1 MRKGIS
7 LILAVMVTIVTTGVM
22 VFHFALDWTWVNSLY
37 FVMTTITTVGY
48 GDINLMNAPPYLK
61 IFDIFLMLS
70 GAALLTATFGVTAD
84 YLLESRLKEL
94 FGKKRKRMKGH
105 IILCGLGNVGFRA
118 FEHLARL
125 GKKVVVIER
134 DEKGKFVNTVQA
146 MGVPVIIGDIRL
158 PGTLEEAGAHDAEC
172 VAALSDDDLANLEA
186 VLNARAM
193 KKDIRVVLRMFDHNL
208 AVKVQAAFGIQ
219 AAFSASAI
227 AGPVFAMASVDS
239 SVIGSFYVGEDLM
252 LTLSVTV
259 NDGSK
264 LSGITTADLAMRSDI
279 ALISVEDSKTGL
291 RRMGSAESIPINA
304 GDILVAAVKAES
316 TDILHEL
323 NKPMP
328 HP

>member
-7 LILAVMVTIVTTGVM
+7 LILAVTVTIVATGVM
-22 VFHFALDWTWVNSLY
+22 VFHFSLDWSWVDSLY
-37 FVMTTITTVGY
+37 FVMTTVTTVGY
-48 GDINLMNAPPYLK
+48 GDMNLMNAPPYLK

-134 DEKGKFVNTVQA
+134 DEKGKFVSAVQA
-146 MGVPVIIGDIRL
+146 MGVSVIIGDIRL
-158 PGTLEEAGAHDAEC
+158 PAALAEAGVCDAEC

-186 VLNARAM
+186 VLNARAV

-208 AVKVQAAFGIQ
+208 AVKVQSAFGIQ

-227 AGPVFAMASVDS
+227 AGPIFAMAAVDS
-239 SVIGSFYVGEDLM
+239 SVIGSFYIGDDLM
-252 LTLSVTV
+252 LTLRVTV
-259 NDGSK
+259 NEGTR
-264 LSGITTADLAMRSDI
+264 LSRMTTADLVMRNDF
-279 ALISVEDSKTGL
+279 ALISVEGGKTGL

-304 GDILVAAVKAES
+304 GDIIVAAVKTDS
-316 TDILHEL
+316 TGILHEL
-323 NKPMP
+323 NSPMP
-328 HP
+328 E